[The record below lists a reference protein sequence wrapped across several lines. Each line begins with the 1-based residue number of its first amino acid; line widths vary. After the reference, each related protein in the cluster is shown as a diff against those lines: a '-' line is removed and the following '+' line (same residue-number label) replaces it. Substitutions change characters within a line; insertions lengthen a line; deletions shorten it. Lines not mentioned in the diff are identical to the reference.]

1 MSWIVGIIIA
11 IVCIAEVIYTLGSKH
26 GHAKARRELKE
37 FRDILLQRRDE
48 IFKKHAAAIAYH
60 DKIVAQSDKLL
71 AEAQSKANNAYAD
84 KEQSL
89 RSMIDMTISSHPNNY
104 YLASVLLDVEETILT
119 RELDD
124 LSNTAPKTASAI
136 KKKFNEKAR
145 QWRLESRLYKYQT
158 LFYES
163 LFPDLKEYSTQE
175 GDTEKQ
181 EVHSSDWLPEEE
193 YRRLSFEQKQERAQ
207 RALDR
212 YVAGSNP
219 PFHIR
224 PRFQLFSRR

>member
-1 MSWIVGIIIA
+1 MSWSVGIIIA

-104 YLASVLLDVEETILT
+104 Y
-119 RELDD
+119 
-124 LSNTAPKTASAI
+124 
-136 KKKFNEKAR
+136 
-145 QWRLESRLYKYQT
+145 RLYCK
-158 LFYES
+158 L
-163 LFPDLKEYSTQE
+163 
-175 GDTEKQ
+175 
-181 EVHSSDWLPEEE
+181 
-193 YRRLSFEQKQERAQ
+193 
-207 RALDR
+207 
-212 YVAGSNP
+212 
-219 PFHIR
+219 
-224 PRFQLFSRR
+224 